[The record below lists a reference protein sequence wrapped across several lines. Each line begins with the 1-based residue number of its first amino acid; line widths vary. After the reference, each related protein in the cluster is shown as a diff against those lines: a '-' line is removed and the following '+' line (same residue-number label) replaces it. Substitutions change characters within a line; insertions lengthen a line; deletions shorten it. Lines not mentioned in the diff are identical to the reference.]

1 MARVKRS
8 RSRDFRREQ
17 KKQETLLTD
26 PDREIEERREKRQE
40 QLKNDKRVARMRAK
54 EAKEEARR
62 AAKRAKRRASVA
74 VDGASDGDDS
84 VPQPLTPRE
93 RAQRRRTRF
102 IYAAVLLV
110 TLFFLG
116 TAAWKAV
123 QVKAEEAAAL
133 EREQQLQLQLGK
145 LQDELNRIDTAEY
158 IEEKART
165 ELHMIFPGETI
176 YIINGREEKTE

>member
-17 KKQETLLTD
+17 KKQENLLVD
-26 PDREIEERREKRQE
+26 PDQEMEERREKRQE

-54 EAKEEARR
+54 EEKA
-62 AAKRAKRRASVA
+62 AAKREAKRARSAA
-74 VDGASDGDDS
+74 EAAGTDPDN
-84 VPQPLTPRE
+84 PPPLTKRE
-93 RAQRRRTRF
+93 RAQRTRTRL
-102 IYAAVLLV
+102 IYAAVLLIA
-110 TLFFLG
+110 LFFLG
-116 TAAWKAV
+116 RAAWGAV

-133 EREQQLQLQLGK
+133 EREEQLKTQRVK
-145 LQDELNRIDTAEY
+145 LQDELTRIDTADY

-176 YIINGREEKTE
+176 YIINGRGASETP

>member
-17 KKQETLLTD
+17 KKQETLLSD
-26 PDREIEERREKRQE
+26 PDREMEERREKRQE

-54 EAKEEARR
+54 EEKEAAKRDAKRARR
-62 AAKRAKRRASVA
+62 AASAGDAPE
-74 VDGASDGDDS
+74 DG
-84 VPQPLTPRE
+84 PQPLTPRE
-93 RAQRRRTRF
+93 RAQRRRTRA
-102 IYAAVLLV
+102 IYALVLLV

-116 TAAWKAV
+116 SAAWKAV

-133 EREQQLQLQLGK
+133 AREEQLKVRLVR
-145 LQDELNRIDTAEY
+145 LQDELARIDSAEY

-176 YIINGREEKTE
+176 YIINGRDDGAPND